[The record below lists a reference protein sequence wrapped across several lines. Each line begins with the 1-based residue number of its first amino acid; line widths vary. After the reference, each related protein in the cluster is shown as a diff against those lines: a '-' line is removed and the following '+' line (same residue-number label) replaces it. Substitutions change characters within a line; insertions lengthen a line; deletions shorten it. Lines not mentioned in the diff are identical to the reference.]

1 MKKTLLGA
9 LTLLPVGSF
18 SDTTGYF
25 KSNLETKISS
35 DKEDSRSKFNLKTNF
50 YLGIYLGLNK
60 DLEIFFGI

>member
-1 MKKTLLGA
+1 MKKTLLGV
-9 LTLLPVGSF
+9 LTLLPVGQF
-18 SDTTGYF
+18 SDTKEYF

-50 YLGIYLGLNK
+50 DLGIYLDPNK